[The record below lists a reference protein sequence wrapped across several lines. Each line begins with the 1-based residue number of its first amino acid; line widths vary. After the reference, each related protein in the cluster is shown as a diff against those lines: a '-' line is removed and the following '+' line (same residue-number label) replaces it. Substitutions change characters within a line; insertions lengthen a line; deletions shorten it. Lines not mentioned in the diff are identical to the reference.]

1 MHIVEKKVTSE
12 HERVRF
18 CEDASTGYRGI
29 IAIHNTV
36 LGPALGGTRY
46 WRYLND
52 KDALTDALRLA
63 RGMTYK
69 NALAG
74 LPFGGGKS
82 VILAGGG
89 QSNRELLF
97 RAHGRFV
104 ETFGG
109 RYITAEDVG
118 TTTDDMTHVRKE
130 TTHVA
135 GLADRS
141 GDPSPVTA
149 RGVFRALQASAK
161 YRWGSDDL
169 SGKSVALQGCGHV
182 GYYLASEL
190 HRAGA
195 RLVATDIDRDRVARV
210 VRDFNAVAVGPEE
223 IYDIQADVF
232 SPCGLGGILNDGTI
246 PRLKVEMVVGAANN
260 QLLDEQHG
268 DLLAARGISYAP
280 DFVANAGGVINGCI
294 ELLGWGRSRSAA
306 QVEQIY
312 DTVLKIFEIAD
323 SEGLPTYKAANNLA
337 ERRFTAANAA
347 AVL

>member
-1 MHIVEKKVTSE
+1 MHIVEEKVESE
-12 HERVRF
+12 HERVMF

-29 IAIHNTV
+29 IAVHNTV

-52 KDALTDALRLA
+52 EDALTDALRLA

-118 TTTDDMTHVRKE
+118 TNTDDMTHVRKE

-161 YRWGSDDL
+161 YRWGSDDV
-169 SGKSVALQGCGHV
+169 SGKRVALQGCGHV

-195 RLVATDIDRDRVARV
+195 RLVATDIDRERLARV

-246 PRLKVEMVVGAANN
+246 PQLKVEMVVGAANN

-280 DFVANAGGVINGCI
+280 DYVANAGGVINGCI
-294 ELLGWGRSRSAA
+294 ELLGWSRSRSAA

-337 ERRFTAANAA
+337 ERRFTAANTA